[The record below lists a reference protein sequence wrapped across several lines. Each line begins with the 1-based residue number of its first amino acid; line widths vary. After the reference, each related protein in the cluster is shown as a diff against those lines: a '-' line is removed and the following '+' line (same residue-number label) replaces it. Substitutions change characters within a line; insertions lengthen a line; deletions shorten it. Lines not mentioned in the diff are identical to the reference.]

1 MNGFVKGT
9 GRVQIEPVPC
19 VESLEAGGAAC
30 GSVEREA
37 LLGYHPEQHPGCHG
51 AVPAKPLTT
60 NTVWRQVGV
69 KLRLGG
75 QIPGEH
81 VEDVEQDVVARLQLA
96 ESPVDV
102 VRVAHLD
109 RCTQLA
115 LDEVDEPLLR
125 RS

>member
-37 LLGYHPEQHPGCHG
+37 LLGYL
-51 AVPAKPLTT
+51 PAKPLTT